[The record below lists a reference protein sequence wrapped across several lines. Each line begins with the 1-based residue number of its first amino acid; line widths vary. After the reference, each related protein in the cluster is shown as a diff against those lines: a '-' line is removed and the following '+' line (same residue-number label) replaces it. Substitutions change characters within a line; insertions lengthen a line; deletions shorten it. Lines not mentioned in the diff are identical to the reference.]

1 MFGGP
6 ACLSNREMFAGVLMR
21 ALVVRVGPETN
32 DQGLKEP
39 HTRPLDFMG
48 RSMTGYL
55 YVGPDGTT
63 SAAQL
68 RTWLTGGL
76 KFVPGLQVAKQ
87 KVCRRRG

>member
-6 ACLSNREMFAGVLMR
+6 ACLPNREMFAGMLMC
-21 ALVVRVGPETN
+21 ALIVRVGPETN
-32 DQGLKEP
+32 EQGLKEP
-39 HTRPLDFMG
+39 PTRPLDFMG

-68 RTWLTGGL
+68 RTWLIGG
-76 KFVPGLQVAKQ
+76 
-87 KVCRRRG
+87 

>member
-39 HTRPLDFMG
+39 PTRPMDFRG

-55 YVGPDGTT
+55 YVGRDGTT

-68 RTWLTGGL
+68 RIWLTGGL
-76 KFVPGLQVAKQ
+76 EFVPGLQVAKQ
-87 KVCRRRG
+87 KVCRQ